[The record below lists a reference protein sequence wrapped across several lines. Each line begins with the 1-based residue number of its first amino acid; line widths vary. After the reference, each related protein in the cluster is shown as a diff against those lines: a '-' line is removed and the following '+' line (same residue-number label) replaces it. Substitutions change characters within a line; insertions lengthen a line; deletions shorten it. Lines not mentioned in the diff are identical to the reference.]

1 MSDTELSK
9 SAFMGKI
16 TAGATHEMKNVLA
29 IIRESA
35 GLMEDLLGA
44 SREDSL
50 PIREKFLKILS
61 GIGNQ
66 VTRGVNLANALNRFS
81 HNPDEPIATVD
92 VDHLIGELIVL
103 CQRFALSKKVILKNV
118 AHEQPLHYRC
128 DPVKFQMT
136 IYRGIELLLGTAAPG
151 TTITIRAMARSS
163 GNPAVEFLCEGNS
176 IELDDIPQSVKEL
189 LWDPMVSCA
198 ESMNAKVETGYPP
211 ICFAMVFKEAVKSEN
226 GTLLSEK
233 H

>member
-9 SAFMGKI
+9 TAFMGKI

-44 SREDSL
+44 SGEASF

-66 VTRGVNLANALNRFS
+66 VTRGVNLANALNRFA

-92 VDHLIGELIVL
+92 INSLIDGLIFL
-103 CQRFALSKKVILKNV
+103 CQRFALSKKVILKNI
-118 AHEQPLHYRC
+118 AHEQPLLYTC
-128 DPVKFQMT
+128 DPVRFQMI
-136 IYRGIELLLGTAAPG
+136 IYRGIDLLLGTATPG
-151 TTITIRAMARSS
+151 TTIRIQAMARTN
-163 GNPAVEFLCEGNS
+163 GNPAVEFLCEGNA
-176 IELDDIPQSVKEL
+176 IDLHNIPQTAKEL
-189 LWDPMVSCA
+189 LWDPMVACA
-198 ESMNAKVETGYPP
+198 ESMNAKVEAGFPP
-211 ICFAMVFKEAVKSEN
+211 ICFVMVFAEAAKS
-226 GTLLSEK
+226 
-233 H
+233 